1 MLNDKLRYIKHFEFF
16 LSKSQLEEGI
26 PKLEVIRSTPLTGTL
41 GETFIEKMG
50 KAKKVLIGY

>member
-1 MLNDKLRYIKHFEFF
+1 M
-16 LSKSQLEEGI
+16 SKSQLKEGS